1 MKKNKLIYLS
11 VFALTFFMFLGNVS
25 ADGCCIKENGTYTY
39 QEPKT
44 NNIINRYAPQI
55 TQTEICNILKDTGN
69 YQDVI
74 YVKDEATC
82 KAKNNAASAANIST
96 TTSNYKCCYKENGVY
111 KFSSIAENIC
121 RNNLNGDTNLTQ
133 EQCIAKNP
141 DVCCDTKTGTEKNG
155 LTDTECA
162 SKGYKKVTAGTCST
176 ASTTTNTN
184 SKGCCMVQNQTAT
197 WYQKDNESACN
208 DLANQGYGYSRGYVT
223 QNECKNISQS
233 TGNGE
238 LNVVTNNPS
247 YDTDVTPQERDGV
260 DDWGMYGN
268 PTDNIPDMQVDLG
281 CEGMKEVLGLVKTI
295 YNIIRYATPLVLI
308 ILGSVDFMKA
318 VMSGKEDEIKKN
330 QNRFISRLILAV
342 GVFLLLSA
350 FELITNILSKSG
362 VDGSDSWYD
371 CWSSLMIMFK

>member
-11 VFALTFFMFLGNVS
+11 VFALTFFMFLGNVNASCCYKNNGVYVYDATMSGSVCTINKAGDAS
-25 ADGCCIKENGTYTY
+25 AN
-39 QEPKT
+39 
-44 NNIINRYAPQI
+44 
-55 TQTEICNILKDTGN
+55 
-69 YQDVI
+69 
-74 YVKDEATC
+74 EATC
-82 KAKNNAASAANIST
+82 KAKNGS
-96 TTSNYKCCYKENGVY
+96 
-111 KFSSIAENIC
+111 
-121 RNNLNGDTNLTQ
+121 
-133 EQCIAKNP
+133 
-141 DVCCDTKTGTEKNG
+141 VCCDTKTGTVKNG

-162 SKGYKKVTAGTCST
+162 SKGYKKVTAGTCTKIVTETICASDVDEQGCAGHGTWDKNKNCCLYTTST
-176 ASTTTNTN
+176 NIDTS
-184 SKGCCMVQNQTAT
+184 
-197 WYQKDNESACN
+197 DNNA
-208 DLANQGYGYSRGYVT
+208 ANI
-223 QNECKNISQS
+223 NNP
-233 TGNGE
+233 N
-238 LNVVTNNPS
+238 NPNNPS

-268 PTDNIPDMQVDLG
+268 PTDNLPDMQVDLG